1 MRLRSQTPPDLWMPE
16 AMNAGGQP
24 PGTQAIRLQDGW
36 RWFHSG
42 FARYRRNP
50 VLMMFWVMTYWTLL
64 GLLGLVP
71 VLGDMLVA
79 ALAPVLLIGVLSGCR
94 ALDQE
99 TPPSFTVIF
108 SGFGARLQPLMGLG
122 VLHFLLTLGALALT
136 AVADGGVLLQYMVRG
151 MLGMPDLPMPN
162 PEQLS
167 LTGLVLALF
176 AYVPIMLAFA
186 YAPLLVAWRGFGLSK
201 ALFFSLIASWRAGL
215 GLLGF
220 LTAILMYGVLLPSV
234 VMMLLSALGVDAAL
248 VTSLIVVPVIVVVA
262 PTVVSGFY
270 TSYTQVLAG
279 PSSETRVPQ

>member
-1 MRLRSQTPPDLWMPE
+1 MSE
-16 AMNAGGQP
+16 AMKAGGQP
-24 PGTQAIRLQDGW
+24 PSTQAIRLQDGW
-36 RWFHSG
+36 RWFHAG

-50 VLMMFWVMTYWTLL
+50 VLMMFWVMTYWTIL
-64 GLLGLVP
+64 GLLGLMP
-71 VLGDMLVA
+71 ILGDMLVA

-99 TPPSFTVIF
+99 SPPTFTVIF

-136 AVADGGVLLQYMVRG
+136 AVGDGGVLLQYMVRG
-151 MLGMPDLPMPN
+151 MLGTPDLPMPA

-167 LTGLVLALF
+167 LTGLVLALL

-186 YAPLLVAWRGFGLSK
+186 YAPLLVAWRGFGLGK
-201 ALFFSLIASWRAGL
+201 ALFFSLVASWRAGF

-220 LTAILMYGVLLPSV
+220 LTAILMYGVLLPSL
-234 VMMLLSALGVDAAL
+234 VMMVLSALGIDEAL
-248 VTSLIVVPVIVVVA
+248 VTSLIVVPIIVVLA

-270 TSYTQVLAG
+270 SSYTQVLAA
-279 PSSETRVPQ
+279 PSNGDAAPQ

>member
-1 MRLRSQTPPDLWMPE
+1 MPE
-16 AMNAGGQP
+16 AMNVGGQP
-24 PGTQAIRLQDGW
+24 PGIQVIRLQDGW

-50 VLMMFWVMTYWTLL
+50 VLMMFWVMAYWTLL

-99 TPPSFTVIF
+99 TPPAFTVIF

-136 AVADGGVLLQYMVRG
+136 AVGDGGVVLQYMVRG
-151 MLGMPDLPMPN
+151 MLGTPDLSMPDPA
-162 PEQLS
+162 QLS
-167 LTGLVLALF
+167 LTGLILALV
-176 AYVPIMLAFA
+176 AYMPIMLAFA

-201 ALFFSLIASWRAGL
+201 ARFFSLVASWRAGL

-220 LTAILMYGVLLPSV
+220 LTAILMYGVLLPSL
-234 VMMLLSALGVDAAL
+234 VMMVLSALGVDEAL
-248 VTSLIVVPVIVVVA
+248 VTSLIVVPIIVVLA

-270 TSYTQVLAG
+270 SSYTQVLAV
-279 PSSETRVPQ
+279 PSNGDAAPQ

>member
-1 MRLRSQTPPDLWMPE
+1 MPE
-16 AMNAGGQP
+16 SINAGGP
-24 PGTQAIRLQDGW
+24 PQGTQTMKLQDGW

-50 VLMMFWVMTYWTLL
+50 ILMMFWVMTYWTML

-94 ALDQE
+94 ALDE
-99 TPPSFTVIF
+99 NTPPAFTVIF

-122 VLHFLLTLGALALT
+122 ILHFLLTLGALALT
-136 AVADGGVLLQYMVRG
+136 AIGDGGVVLQFMVRG
-151 MLGMPDLPMPN
+151 MLGTPDLPMPD
-162 PEQLS
+162 PAQLS
-167 LTGLVLALF
+167 LTGLILALL

-201 ALFFSLIASWRAGL
+201 ALFFSLVASWRAGL

-220 LTAILMYGVLLPSV
+220 LTAIVMYGVLLPSLA
-234 VMMLLSALGVDAAL
+234 MMFLSAIGLDEAL
-248 VTSLIVVPVIVVVA
+248 VTSLIVVPMIVVLA

-270 TSYTQVLAG
+270 SSYIQVLAT
-279 PSSETRVPQ
+279 PSDGSAAPQ